1 MEEIENNDEESESG
15 NGEDNAEEG
24 TVRNEET
31 VEDLSGICIVNVSC

>member
-31 VEDLSGICIVNVSC
+31 ADLSGICIVNVSC